1 MLTSIGSRYD
11 PGMKKSLAN
20 VRKLAA
26 QPVAQSD
33 KAGEIVARA
42 RDLEVAELAA
52 VAGGWRRLGN
62 VAA

>member
-1 MLTSIGSRYD
+1 
-11 PGMKKSLAN
+11 MKKSLAN